1 MFGSWWSCQR
11 IVRLLVASGF
21 KVKVDGDGHIERHKA
36 RLVAQGFTQQKGDDY
51 DETFS
56 PVVRMESLR
65 TVVGLAVRSGL
76 SLHQLNVTT
85 AFLNG
90 KLEEVVY
97 MRQPEGF
104 VVEDKEHLVCRLKR
118 SIYGL
123 KQSSRCSNSTIDG
136 YLKQLGFLQS
146 NCDPCVYTMAVDEIV
161 VVGVYVDDIVVACK
175 SEVRLKE
182 FKQDLCRK
190 FHVKDLGKLH
200 HFLGLNVAQDEVSG
214 DVWVGQSAYVG
225 KVLERFGMEK
235 AKSVVTPVDTST
247 NLVKAVEDDEMF
259 DRAVYQSA
267 VGSLLYLSTGTRPDI
282 AFAVG
287 NVARFSSS
295 FTKRHLTGVKRILR
309 YLKGTSDLG
318 LYYSSSMVGDLIG
331 YSDSNWAG
339 DLDDRKSVSGYV
351 FKLCGAP
358 ISGRSK
364 KQTSV
369 LSLRRKPNMLL
380 SPLPL
385 RRQFG

>member
-1 MFGSWWSCQR
+1 MVILRGIRPGWWHRALLSR
-11 IVRLLVASGF
+11 REMIMIRL
-21 KVKVDGDGHIERHKA
+21 
-36 RLVAQGFTQQKGDDY
+36 
-51 DETFS
+51 S

-65 TVVGLAVRSGL
+65 TVVGLAIRNGL
-76 SLHQLNVTT
+76 SLHQLYLTT

-104 VVEDKEHLVCRLKR
+104 VVEDKKHLVCRLKR

-123 KQSSRCSNSTIDG
+123 KQSSRCWNSTIDG
-136 YLKQLGFLQS
+136 YLKQLGFLES
-146 NCDPCVYTMAVDEIV
+146 SRDPCVYTMAVDEMV

-190 FHVKDLGKLH
+190 FDVNDLGKLH
-200 HFLGLNVAQDEVSG
+200 HFLGLKVAQDDVSG

-225 KVLERFGMEK
+225 EMLEWFGMEK
-235 AKSVVTPVDTST
+235 AKSAVTPVDMST
-247 NLVKAVEDDEMF
+247 KLVKAVEDDEMF

-267 VGSLLYLSTGTRPDI
+267 VGSLLYLSTGMKPDI

-287 NVARFSSS
+287 NVARFSSNP
-295 FTKRHLTGVKRILR
+295 TKPHWTGVKRILR

-318 LYYSSSMVGDLIG
+318 LYYSSSMVRDLIG
-331 YSDSNWAG
+331 YSYSDWAG
-339 DLDDRKSVSGYV
+339 DLDDRKSVSGYM

-358 ISGRSK
+358 ISWRSK
-364 KQTSV
+364 NRRQL
-369 LSLRRKPNMLL
+369 LSLRQKPNMLL